1 MKIPTYQQQQ
11 ELVLKGY
18 AKVSTD
24 GIFDTFKYSRK
35 VMYDYLWNELKE
47 SCILECRG
55 HVYNNQ
61 TGELVNL
68 PVSKSFN
75 YLELDTWKDVS
86 LHQDILVFKK
96 FNGYMLSCTIY
107 QGNLLV
113 STTGSTKSEY
123 ALWAKDFIQN
133 NWKDY
138 KILIDSDH
146 TTLFEVVADWD
157 KHIVEE
163 PIGIFV
169 LGKRDK
175 RTGFWYPLG
184 DLGDYTRTTLDGILQ
199 AASADKHEGWMIY
212 KVVNNSI
219 LTSDFCKLKT
229 DYYVGKK
236 KLMRMKKTD
245 VIWNQTRSVE
255 NQLPDCWK
263 FAVEKIKETFK
274 PEGWASLSDQQRRI
288 ELEGMEER
296 YGQ

>member
-1 MKIPTYQQQQ
+1 MKDKIPTYQQQQ

-24 GIFDTFKYSRK
+24 GVFDTFKYSKK

-47 SCILECRG
+47 SNILECRG
-55 HVYNNQ
+55 HVYNNL

-86 LHQDILVFKK
+86 LDHQVIAFKK
-96 FNGYMLSCTIY
+96 YNGYMLSCSIY
-107 QGNLLV
+107 KGELVV

-123 ALWAKDFIQN
+123 VKYAKNYIKTNWDDF
-133 NWKDY
+133 KD
-138 KILIDSDH
+138 LIDPDS
-146 TTLFEVVADWD
+146 TSLFEVIAPWD

-163 PIGIFV
+163 PEGIFI
-169 LGKRDK
+169 LGKRNK
-175 RTGFWYPLG
+175 QTGVWNPLNQRDG
-184 DLGDYTRTTLDGILQ
+184 YVVSTLGEMLALTKTE
-199 AASADKHEGWMIY
+199 KHEGWMLY
-212 KVVNNSI
+212 LLKDGWFK
-219 LTSDFCKLKT
+219 TSDFCKLKT
-229 DYYVGKK
+229 DYYSGKK

-245 VIWNQTRSVE
+245 IIWNQTRSVE

-263 FAVEKIKETFK
+263 FAVEQIKETFK
-274 PEGWASLSDQQRRI
+274 PEGWYSMTDQQRRI
-288 ELEGMEER
+288 ELEEM